1 MVHSLQM
8 DWTYIYSWGSW
19 CREGVL
25 SFCSCHRFRLQ
36 ASPVLCACF
45 GGVFVQEHLARGG
58 RKTPETSVCLESSS
72 YSVLNAV
79 LGLDYVFGNAVGV
92 EALFKT

>member
-1 MVHSLQM
+1 
-8 DWTYIYSWGSW
+8 
-19 CREGVL
+19 
-25 SFCSCHRFRLQ
+25 
-36 ASPVLCACF
+36 
-45 GGVFVQEHLARGG
+45 VQEHLARGG